1 MSWMNVVDTLGFVAG
16 ALTTAAFVPQV
27 LKSWQSRDL
36 SGISL
41 RMYGLFTTGVA
52 LWLVY
57 GFAVASLPIII
68 CNAITLLLAG
78 SVLLLKVMHR

>member
-1 MSWMNVVDTLGFVAG
+1 MNAVDVLGFLAG

-57 GFAVASLPIII
+57 GVAVASLPIII